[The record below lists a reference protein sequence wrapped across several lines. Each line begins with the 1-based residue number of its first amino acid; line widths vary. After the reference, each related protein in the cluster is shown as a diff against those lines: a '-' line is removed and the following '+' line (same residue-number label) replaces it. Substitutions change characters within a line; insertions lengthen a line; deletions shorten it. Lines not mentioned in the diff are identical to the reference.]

1 VDLRLVERARSG
13 DREAYEELAR
23 GSADRLYAVAYQITR
38 DADRADDA
46 VQQALVAMWRDLPS
60 LRDPGRFDG
69 WTYRLVVRACLQDL
83 RRQRRANVVPLSPES
98 VMAGHGDLAADAALR
113 DQLERGLARLTP
125 DHRAVVVLRHLAG
138 LPIDEI
144 AEVLGV
150 PRGTV
155 ASRLHHAT
163 NALRA
168 AIEAGD
174 RPVLAQESAR

>member
-1 VDLRLVERARSG
+1 MDLRLVERARSG
-13 DREAYEELAR
+13 DRDAYEELAR
-23 GSADRLYAVAYQITR
+23 GSADRLYAIAYQITR

-60 LRDPGRFDG
+60 LRDPSRFDG

-83 RRQRRANVVPLSPES
+83 RRERRGRVVSLSPGS
-98 VMAGHGDLAADAALR
+98 VLAAAGDLAADAAFR
-113 DQLERGLARLTP
+113 DQLERGLAALTP
-125 DHRAVVVLRHLAG
+125 DHRAIVVLRHLAD

-144 AEVLGV
+144 AEVLGI

-168 AIEAGD
+168 AIDAGD
-174 RPVLAQESAR
+174 RPVLAEGNAR

>member
-23 GSADRLYAVAYQITR
+23 GSADRLHAVAYQITR

-60 LRDPGRFDG
+60 LRDPARFDG
-69 WTYRLVVRACLQDL
+69 WAYRLVTRASLQEL
-83 RRQRRANVVPLSPES
+83 RQRRRANVRQLTLDDQPAV
-98 VMAGHGDLAADAALR
+98 GGDLATDVATR
-113 DQLERGLARLTP
+113 DQLDRGLAALTP
-125 DHRAVVVLRHLAG
+125 DHRAIVVLRHLVG
-138 LPIDEI
+138 LSIDEI
-144 AEVLGV
+144 AEVLGI

-168 AIEAGD
+168 AIDAGD
-174 RPVLAQESAR
+174 RRALAEGNTR